1 LARIRR
7 AAAGLLVLAA
17 LLLSLTGCGSS
28 KGGYRIIETLREET
42 FSMAFRQGDMVGQ
55 YVTAALK
62 VLAADG
68 TVHSLALEW
77 FGEDN
82 TSFPEDAEAL
92 DAFGDIPARTMILG
106 LDPGAWPMSYADGGS
121 YSGFDV
127 ELARAVC
134 LLLGW
139 EIQYQPMDEMNAY
152 TELSSGNVDVAWGG
166 MSFEADG
173 NGADLDLG
181 PAYLENKILAVT
193 TSDGPGSLR
202 SLSGQ
207 RLALPLSGRYSQ
219 ILAENG
225 SLSAMERVTKL
236 ADGNEACFAALDA
249 GECDGILVDSVA
261 LDAKTK

>member
-1 LARIRR
+1 MAKTWRAV
-7 AAAGLLVLAA
+7 AAALALAVSLLGLG
-17 LLLSLTGCGSS
+17 GCGGSA
-28 KGGYRIIETLREET
+28 GGYRVIETLQEET

-55 YVTAALK
+55 YVTAALQ
-62 VLAADG
+62 VLAANGDIH
-68 TVHSLALEW
+68 TLAEKWL
-77 FGEDN
+77 GEDN

-106 LDPGAWPMSYADGGS
+106 LDPGAWPMSFADGAG

-127 ELARAVC
+127 ELAQAVC
-134 LLLGW
+134 QLLGW

-166 MSFEADG
+166 MSFDAEG

-181 PAYLENKILAVT
+181 PAYLENRILAVT

-207 RLALPLSGRYSQ
+207 RLALPLNGRYSQ
-219 ILAENG
+219 ILAENTELG
-225 SLSAMERVTKL
+225 AMERVAKL
-236 ADGNEACFAALDA
+236 ADGNEACFDALDA

-261 LDAKTK
+261 LEART